1 MTFHKISDI
10 YYKQTVMTEEKMSVE
25 LTKSQY
31 LHIQSILKQD
41 KPSRTRLSRDEKDY
55 ILTLLSHEV
64 DAMSGYS
71 DNDKDDNY
79 YDRQRYV
86 DRIRLKLGQV

>member
-1 MTFHKISDI
+1 MGSDLIKKI
-10 YYKQTVMTEEKMSVE
+10 VMVEEKTMSVE

-41 KPSRTRLSRDEKDY
+41 KPSKTRLSRDEKNY
-55 ILTLLSHEV
+55 ILTLLDHEV

-71 DNDKDDNY
+71 DKDKDENY

-86 DRIRLKLGQV
+86 DRIRMKLERV

>member
-1 MTFHKISDI
+1 
-10 YYKQTVMTEEKMSVE
+10 MTEQTISVE

-31 LHIQSILKQD
+31 LHLQSILKQD
-41 KPSRTRLSRDEKDY
+41 KPSRTRLSRGEKNY

-64 DAMSGYS
+64 DAMAGYS
-71 DNDKDDNY
+71 DKDKDEHY

-86 DRIRLKLGQV
+86 DCIRKKLI

>member
-1 MTFHKISDI
+1 
-10 YYKQTVMTEEKMSVE
+10 MTEEKINVE

-64 DAMSGYS
+64 EAMSGYS
-71 DNDKDDNY
+71 DKDKDEHY
-79 YDRQRYV
+79 YYRQRNV
-86 DRIRLKLGQV
+86 DSIRKKLE

>member
-1 MTFHKISDI
+1 MVEEKISV
-10 YYKQTVMTEEKMSVE
+10 K

-41 KPSRTRLSRDEKDY
+41 KPSRTRLSRCEKNY
-55 ILTLLSHEV
+55 ILTLLSHDV
-64 DAMSGYS
+64 DALMSYS
-71 DNDKDDNY
+71 DGDKDENY

-86 DRIRLKLGQV
+86 DSIRNKLK